1 MAGHRS
7 KGYLS
12 NDRRIDGIGL
22 FMAMDRYI
30 ALQDADLFTFQTRIL
45 QDTDETNFT
54 YLIRRSDFPVLFCG
68 VTSLIAIGHPTL
80 CRRRSSVN
88 HTGFGRGGMTL
99 LLLVPR
105 SVA

>member
-22 FMAMDRYI
+22 FVAMDRYI

-54 YLIRRSDFPVLFCG
+54 YLIRRSDFPG
-68 VTSLIAIGHPTL
+68 AILRCYISYCYWTPNVMQANIQCQSHWFWK
-80 CRRRSSVN
+80 RRDGSIITR
-88 HTGFGRGGMTL
+88 T
-99 LLLVPR
+99 
-105 SVA
+105 